1 VKESAFPLVALELT
15 CTKCGGYWHP
25 HHANDMT
32 LGVAA
37 LPACALAVFRVETAI
52 YRGRNDGPY

>member
-25 HHANDMT
+25 HHANDMDARE
-32 LGVAA
+32 LGDGSLCVGCPECKLDVAV
-37 LPACALAVFRVETAI
+37 LSGV
-52 YRGRNDGPY
+52 DGQ